1 MMSKRI
7 ARKSKPAGAKDHP
20 SAKKTSLVRNASKK
34 ASPARNAL
42 RVETYAIN
50 VSSKPEAFQDVR
62 RSLGVTQQ
70 EMQRLVGI
78 SVRTISDI
86 ETGRKSP
93 TRENARRFREIARLR
108 RELAV
113 IIVPEAVDKWLHTP
127 NNYFDGAS
135 PLELIERGEADRI
148 WKLIWRIQDGVP
160 LL

>member
-1 MMSKRI
+1 MSKKT
-7 ARKSKPAGAKDHP
+7 ARRSKPAGARTRRP
-20 SAKKTSLVRNASKK
+20 AKKTTLVRNASRQ
-34 ASPARNAL
+34 AS
-42 RVETYAIN
+42 RVQIGMCPGTHAIN

-62 RSLGVTQQ
+62 RSLGLTQQ

-93 TRENARRFREIARLR
+93 TRENARRFCEIARLR

-127 NNYFDGAS
+127 NDYFDGAS

-148 WKLIWRIQDGVP
+148 WKLVWRIQDGVP